1 MAFHGIYQAASYFG
15 FNHQLHAMQYIF
27 KCHKQAR
34 NYIESCFSA
43 ETALDS
49 AFNES

>member
-1 MAFHGIYQAASYFG
+1 MVFIKAASYFG
-15 FNHQLHAMQYIF
+15 FNHQLHAMQCILNF
-27 KCHKQAR
+27 CHDQAR
-34 NYIESCFSA
+34 KNYIESCLSA